1 MFLFIDSLNF
11 LDVAATRQAINHFLY
26 LSFIIT
32 MIKCT
37 LPKILF
43 LWLQNQNRI
52 QNRFIVL
59 IIIECMDDDSTFL
72 TPSIQLD
79 RTIEQISSSSVYR
92 HFGYMSR
99 KIECQNNL

>member
-1 MFLFIDSLNF
+1 
-11 LDVAATRQAINHFLY
+11 
-26 LSFIIT
+26 